1 MDSKEFGLVAAQQ
14 LFKVE
19 DLHYG
24 FWDDH
29 EEATLSNWKK
39 AQEKHTKFLFKHIFD
54 HIKGKNKSEIR
65 LLDIGCGVG
74 VTTKKLLELDYRVD
88 GLVPYKWMA
97 DYASKLTSDYKDE
110 FRGDIYDC
118 KFEDFPIE
126 QLKQRYDIAFFSE
139 SYQYVDMIKS
149 FKVLD
154 QILKDNGIVII
165 FDFFKRDDVTGKSP
179 LGGGHSMNS
188 FYNMVKDYNYSIK
201 VDKDITKNVS
211 PNLKLVNEVLV
222 ERILPFSDTFDKFM
236 ETRNKKIYSF
246 IKWVLRKRISKMSFK
261 YSNSRNEE
269 NFIKYKSYRLIV
281 LSKN

>member
-24 FWDDH
+24 FWDDN
-29 EEATLSNWKK
+29 ENATLSNWKK
-39 AQEKHTKFLFKHIFD
+39 AQERHTDFLFRYIFEN
-54 HIKGKNKSEIR
+54 IKDKNKSK

-74 VTTKKLLELDYRVD
+74 VTTKKLLELDYQVD

-97 DYASKLTSDYKDE
+97 DYASTLTSE
-110 FRGDIYDC
+110 FMSESRADIYDC
-118 KFEDFPIE
+118 KFEDFPVE
-126 QLKQRYDIAFFSE
+126 KLKKKYDIAFFSE
-139 SYQYVDMIKS
+139 SYQYVNMSES
-149 FKVLD
+149 FQVLD
-154 QILKDNGIVII
+154 KILNQNGIVII
-165 FDFFKRDDVTGKSP
+165 FDFFKKDNIEGKSP

-188 FYNMVKDYNYSIK
+188 FYKMVKDYNYNIK
-201 VDKDITKNVS
+201 VDKDVTQNVS

-222 ERILPFSDTFDKFM
+222 ERILPFSDTFDRFM
-236 ETRNKKIYSF
+236 TTRSKKIYSF
-246 IKWVLRKRISKMSFK
+246 IKWILRKRISKMSFK

-269 NFIKYKSYRLIV
+269 NFIKFKSYRLIV